1 MDDIKRED
9 LIAMFEKYYV
19 WKREIEKINEKL
31 WYLEARAT
39 KCTQTYNKDNG
50 AQVSGTRN
58 ETSKLDNYVIQ
69 KEELEKL
76 RTEYQHFVDIADKYL
91 AKLRYNQQY
100 LIKCVVCN
108 KMPPEEFG
116 RKWHI
121 AKRTVQQNRDRWLDK
136 MLE

>member
-19 WKREIEKINEKL
+19 WKKEIEKINEKL
-31 WYLEARAT
+31 FWLEAKAT
-39 KCTQTYNKDNG
+39 KVTPSYDPNKGGEPVNNPKD
-50 AQVSGTRN
+50 
-58 ETSKLDNYVIQ
+58 SKIEAAAVEAD
-69 KEELEKL
+69 ELLKL
-76 RTEYQHFVDIADKYL
+76 RAEYQHFVDIADAYL
-91 AKLRYNQQY
+91 NKLRYNQQY